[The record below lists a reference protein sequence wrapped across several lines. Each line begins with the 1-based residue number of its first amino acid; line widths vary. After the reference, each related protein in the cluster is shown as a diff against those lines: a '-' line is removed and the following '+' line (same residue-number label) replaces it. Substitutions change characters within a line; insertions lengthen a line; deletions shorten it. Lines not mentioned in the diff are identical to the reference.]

1 MGKRKKKQAIDFGV
15 YLITDRKQVAG
26 AGSDAQAARLLV
38 AAVRKALQGGVR
50 AVQLR
55 EKDLGVREVLRLGYR
70 LREVTKRYNT
80 RLFINDRFDIALAV
94 EADGVHLTSG
104 GIPVDAVRRTV
115 GSKLMI
121 GVSTHSLNEA
131 RAAERSGAD
140 FVSFGPVY
148 RTPSKM
154 RYGRPV
160 GLTSLEEVCCK
171 VSIPVFA
178 IGGIKINRVPSVI
191 SRGAAGVALISGI
204 LGEED
209 VKGGA
214 YKFVSAVKEFE
225 AGVWS

>member
-26 AGSDAQAARLLV
+26 AGSDAQAARLLE

-55 EKDLGVREVLRLGYR
+55 EKDLGAREVLRLGYR

-94 EADGVHLTSG
+94 EADGVHLTSN

-140 FVSFGPVY
+140 FVTFGPVY

-160 GLTSLEEVCCK
+160 GLTSARL
-171 VSIPVFA
+171 VSRSLRSA
-178 IGGIKINRVPSVI
+178 E
-191 SRGAAGVALISGI
+191 SR
-204 LGEED
+204 
-209 VKGGA
+209 
-214 YKFVSAVKEFE
+214 
-225 AGVWS
+225 

>member
-15 YLITDRKQVAG
+15 YLITDRKQLAN
-26 AGSDAQAARLLV
+26 SDNSELATRKLIS
-38 AAVRKALQGGVR
+38 AVRQALKGGVR

-55 EKDLGVREVLRLGYR
+55 EKDLGTRDVLRLGYR
-70 LREVTKRYNT
+70 LREVTKRYNA

-94 EADGVHLTSG
+94 EADGVHLTGG
-104 GIPVDAVRRTV
+104 GIPADVVRRTV
-115 GSKLMI
+115 GEGLMI

-140 FVSFGPVY
+140 FVTFGPVY

-178 IGGIKINRVPSVI
+178 IGGIKVNRVPSVFR
-191 SRGAAGVALISGI
+191 RGAAGVALISGI

-209 VKGGA
+209 IRSGA
-214 YKFVSAVKEFE
+214 YKFVSAVNEFE
-225 AGVWS
+225 ACVWS